1 MSCSVAYSRPMPS
14 TIRVVFAGAGL
25 EPQGRVRWNQRV
37 PCRDTGVYAVALT
50 DNVESLVES
59 LPAAPLRRAAFTE
72 LLGVREQLRLDGER
86 PSAAVLQ
93 RRLAAFWFPDEVVLY
108 IGLSSRPLATRVR
121 EYYRTPLGAAKQHA
135 GGWWLKTLRILN
147 DLWVHYAPTPD
158 YADAED
164 AMLRTFARGVSSSSR
179 EALHDSVRVMPF
191 ANLKDADDLI
201 KDHGIERAAGPMP
214 TASASA
220 SRDRKSPSR
229 SGDPAAATRP
239 SAPAPPAS
247 TKVSPH
253 YRTLPVTASDRGA
266 GRVRIGRGATKRLFP
281 SQSGKVDVELR
292 GHRKTC
298 SWNPR
303 FGPPERSGVLGLGKV
318 LLAELVQD
326 DEELHVIRENAIFR
340 LS

>member
-1 MSCSVAYSRPMPS
+1 VP
-14 TIRVVFAGAGL
+14 
-25 EPQGRVRWNQRV
+25 WNQRV
-37 PCRDTGVYAVALT
+37 PCGDTGVYAVALT
-50 DNVESLVES
+50 DNPESLVEA
-59 LPAAPLRRAAFTE
+59 LPTAPLRRAAFTE
-72 LLGVREQLRLDGER
+72 LLSAREQLRLDGER
-86 PSAAVLQ
+86 PSAAVLERQ
-93 RRLAAFWFPDEVVLY
+93 LAAFWFPDEVVLY

-121 EYYRTPLGAAKQHA
+121 EYYRTPLGAAKPHA

-158 YADAED
+158 YVDAED
-164 AMLRTFARGVSSSSR
+164 EMLRTFALAVSSSSR

-201 KDHGIERAAGPMP
+201 KNHGIKRATGPMP
-214 TASASA
+214 TTSARA

-229 SGDPAAATRP
+229 SADATV
-239 SAPAPPAS
+239 APRRSAPPAS

-253 YRTLPVTASDRGA
+253 YRTLPVTASDRSA
-266 GRVRIGRGATKRLFP
+266 RRVRIGRGATKRLFP
-281 SQSGKVDVELR
+281 SQPGKVDVALR

-326 DEELHVIRENAIFR
+326 DEELHVTREDAILR